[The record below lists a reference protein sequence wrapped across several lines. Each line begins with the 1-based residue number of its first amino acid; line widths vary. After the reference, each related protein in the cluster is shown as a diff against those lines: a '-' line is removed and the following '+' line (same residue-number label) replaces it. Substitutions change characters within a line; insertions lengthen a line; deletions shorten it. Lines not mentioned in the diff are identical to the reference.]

1 MGGIK
6 VTKYYDGHYEDS
18 DLTLEEIEKQ
28 LEEEKKNVEKMTE
41 WEEI

>member
-1 MGGIK
+1 MGGIEM
-6 VTKYYDGHYEDS
+6 TKYYDGHYKDS

-28 LEEEKKNVEKMTE
+28 LEEEKKKVEKMTE